1 MGLFARVCSLYI
13 PLGIVY
19 VRDICQTKTILKT
32 GIICYVL
39 LFFSN
44 RTYAVS
50 NRSVIK
56 YGKILFKGWTGVIQM
71 IGSGDIV
78 TVSLAKVFFGTG
90 RAAGRFK

>member
-1 MGLFARVCSLYI
+1 M
-13 PLGIVY
+13 
-19 VRDICQTKTILKT
+19 
-32 GIICYVL
+32 
-39 LFFSN
+39 
-44 RTYAVS
+44 
-50 NRSVIK
+50 K